1 MMQAETIAAIST
13 PLGEGGIGIVRMS
26 GPRSIKIAEGIFS
39 PAHPISLSQVESH
52 TIHYGFIVDKGRRID
67 EVLVSVMRAPRT
79 YTREDIVEINCHGGI
94 VALQTVLD
102 LVLARGAR
110 LADGGEFTRRAFLN
124 GRISLDQAT
133 AVLDVVRAK
142 TKLGLETA
150 IDQLGGRFSKEMA
163 EIRRT
168 LASLLAGI
176 EVEIDFP
183 AVEGRGLNTV
193 LSALQELRGRL
204 EQLIELGE
212 KGRIVQEGLT
222 VAIVGRPNVG
232 KSTLLNSF
240 LAEERAIVT
249 PIPGTTRDTV
259 EELMTIGGVPVR
271 VIDTAGLCAPTGPV
285 EAAGVKRSR
294 EAIKRADLVLLMLDR
309 GSPLT
314 PEDESLIE
322 QEMGRPAVLVLNKI
336 DLPDMMGEVPHG
348 DWGARYD
355 ISAKNGSGIDRLRA
369 GILDL
374 LLEGRLPVRGGVL
387 LLDAWERGQLRRTRE
402 RVDEAILA
410 IERELPSDMVAEELR
425 LAYRIAGEL
434 QGIDTSEDILDQIFS
449 DFCVGK

>member
-1 MMQAETIAAIST
+1 MQADTIAAIST

-26 GPRSIKIAEGIFS
+26 GPGSIKIAEGIFS
-39 PAHPISLSQVESH
+39 PAHQISLSQVESH
-52 TIHYGFIVDKGRRID
+52 TIHYGFIVDRDRRID

-79 YTREDIVEINCHGGI
+79 YTREDIIEINCHGGI

-110 LADGGEFTRRAFLN
+110 LAEGGEFTKRAFLN

-142 TKLGLETA
+142 TRLGLETA
-150 IDQLGGRFSKEMA
+150 IDQLGGRFSREMA
-163 EIRRT
+163 EIRHT

-183 AVEGRGLNTV
+183 AVEGKSLNTI
-193 LSALQELRGRL
+193 LSPLQGLRGRL
-204 EQLIELGE
+204 SQLIELGE

-232 KSTLLNSF
+232 KSTLLNSL

-259 EELMTIGGVPVR
+259 EELVTIGGVPVR
-271 VIDTAGLCAPTGPV
+271 VIDTAGLCTPTGPV
-285 EAAGVKRSR
+285 EEAGVQRSR
-294 EAIKRADLVLLMLDR
+294 AAINRADLVLLMLDR
-309 GSPLT
+309 SSPFT

-322 QEMGRPAVLVLNKI
+322 QEMGRPTVLVLNKI
-336 DLPDMMGEVPHG
+336 DLPAMMGVIPGG

-374 LLEGRLPVRGGVL
+374 LLEGRLPIRGGVL
-387 LLDAWERGQLRRTRE
+387 LLDAWERGRLRRTGE
-402 RVDEAILA
+402 RIDGAILA
-410 IERELPSDMVAEELR
+410 IERALPPDMVAEELR

-434 QGIDTSEDILDQIFS
+434 QGIDISEDILDQIFS